1 MAAKQVVLYFDSHQ
15 DALHFTLAASSILA
29 GEIRNRAAKDQPDVT
44 HNIERITRIVV
55 EDIAVPTAE
64 EVPASGD

>member
-1 MAAKQVVLYFDSHQ
+1 MAAKQVILYFDSHQ

-29 GEIRNRAAKDQPDVT
+29 GEIRTRTTKDPADVT

-55 EDIAVPTAE
+55 QDIAVPTCEDA
-64 EVPASGD
+64 VTAGD